1 MCCCAEMQILRGQK
15 GAHLKAHSKGVGTHE
30 LSNSEM
36 IDWGDDEQIGRA
48 SADVSRDSGLPAMAP
63 VATHITPIS
72 SISSGSGAGQYRSSR
87 RPRPSSLQAAS
98 GAVEA
103 IFVEALVACWRLSRS
118 AAASHTLE
126 YPGRV
131 PQMSLPTGAACS
143 SSSVRA
149 RPRRIIVD

>member
-1 MCCCAEMQILRGQK
+1 VLLCRDANLARSERYARESTFQGRGHAQAIKIQK
-15 GAHLKAHSKGVGTHE
+15 GDV
-30 LSNSEM
+30 
-36 IDWGDDEQIGRA
+36 EQIGCV
-48 SADVSRDSGLPAMAP
+48 SADVSLDSGLPAVAP
-63 VATHITPIS
+63 VATHITPLS
-72 SISSGSGAGQYRSSR
+72 SKSSGIGAGQYRSSR

-126 YPGRV
+126 YSGRV
-131 PQMSLPTGAACS
+131 PQTSLPTGAACS

-149 RPRRIIVD
+149 RP